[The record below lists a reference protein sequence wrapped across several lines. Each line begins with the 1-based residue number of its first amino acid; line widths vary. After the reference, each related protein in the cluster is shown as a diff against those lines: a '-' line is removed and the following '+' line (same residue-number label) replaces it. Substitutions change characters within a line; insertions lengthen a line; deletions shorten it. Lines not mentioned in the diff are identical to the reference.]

1 MRLRLTRRG
10 VGLIGAALLVGAL
23 FPIASVSAVNPT
35 VTPASGG
42 TGILTTTAANTG
54 SGAWTTLTGPVITES
69 TIGEFPVGG
78 RFQLSLPT
86 NFQFNVNQTA
96 APSVTGCDK
105 ASSAIVYTG
114 SSTATITI
122 ALTTGPAQFALC
134 VVNFGTT
141 LQIRPIDGNLSAGAG
156 GPIGLTYFAPDLP
169 TPGVVPGGA
178 GQVSMVAP
186 PPPPTGTLALA
197 ITSPTMN
204 NSAIIWGESFIDIT
218 TRGTPGTVFQ
228 IQATSDNRTWVPIAN
243 SSGTPLSF
251 TIASSGASTFRYTPI
266 RNFWY
271 RSVAGST
278 LSNVVRITVRQTC
291 QIRPTSTATVTVAK
305 GSTITFTT
313 TSRPA
318 RSDLPTA
325 NVVFQTWQRT
335 SSGSWVLQTQVT
347 RPIDAN
353 GIVTWPVTFSNTGS
367 FYVRAQTQ
375 PTSVN
380 ANSFWTPNQYYN
392 VN

>member
-1 MRLRLTRRG
+1 MRLRLTHRG
-10 VGLIGAALLVGAL
+10 VALIGAALLVGAL
-23 FPIASVSAVNPT
+23 LPIASVSAVNPT
-35 VTPASGG
+35 VTPATGG

-54 SGAWTTLTGPVITES
+54 TGAWTTLTGPVITEGA
-69 TIGEFPVGG
+69 IGEFPVGE
-78 RFQLSLPT
+78 RIQLSLPT

-114 SSTATITI
+114 SNTATITI

-156 GPIGLTYFAPDLP
+156 GPIGLTFFDPALP
-169 TPGVVPGGA
+169 TPGVFPGGA

-186 PPPPTGTLALA
+186 SAGPLTL
-197 ITSPTMN
+197 TTYSPTMN
-204 NSAIIWGESFIDIT
+204 NNAIIWGQSYVDLIT
-218 TRGTPGTVFQ
+218 TGAPGTVFQ
-228 IQATSDNRTWVPIAN
+228 IEASTDEQTWTPLKN
-243 SSGTPLSF
+243 SSAVVLNF
-251 TIASSGASTFRYTPI
+251 TIASNGSATYRYTPI
-266 RNFWY
+266 RNYWY

-278 LSNVVRITVRQTC
+278 RSNTPRVTVRQTVS
-291 QIRPTSTATVTVAK
+291 IAPASSSTRTVAQ
-305 GSTITFTT
+305 GSKITFTT

-325 NVVFQTWQRT
+325 NVMFQTWQKT
-335 SSGSWVLQTQVT
+335 SSGSWVLHSQITK
-347 RPIDAN
+347 PIDAN
-353 GIVTWPVTFSNTGS
+353 GNVSWPVTFSTTGS

-380 ANSFWTPNQYYN
+380 SNSCWTPNQYFN